1 MLFKLFP
8 CHCLAVIEP
17 CVAITEVPSLFWLQA
32 TISNNS
38 WAQLTL
44 WGLKVDYV

>member
-32 TISNNS
+32 TLGT
-38 WAQLTL
+38 ADVVGTMFE
-44 WGLKVDYV
+44 